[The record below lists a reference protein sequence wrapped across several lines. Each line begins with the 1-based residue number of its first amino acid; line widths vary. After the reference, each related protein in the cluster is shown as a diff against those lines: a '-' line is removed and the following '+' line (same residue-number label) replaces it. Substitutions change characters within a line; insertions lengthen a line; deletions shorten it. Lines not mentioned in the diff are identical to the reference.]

1 MKMKVTKIHIK
12 NFRLLKD
19 TCIDIEKTLSLI
31 IGKNNCGKTSVLS
44 AMNKFIGEQSSSN
57 NFTYDDFNSDFK
69 AQIWKVVETQ
79 NYNWPEK
86 IPRGIELY
94 LYIECEPED
103 NLSNVEKIILDLEPD
118 NNVIVLKFEYA
129 ISDDDLKSLKEAYH
143 IYKDKHKNQEHK
155 FCFEKFMSLKHRRY
169 FQISKKSVL
178 FDITTNEIVETEFR
192 KIDPKIVDLKKIISF
207 KYISARRNPSNAE
220 NDTSL
225 SALSSRYY
233 EHTNSKDSSTAI
245 ADTFE
250 HAVTETDISLSA
262 IYDTIFDKVISKIKK
277 FGGIKENDT
286 VVRVISTLSQQQL
299 LRGNTTVV
307 YEDHG
312 QQLPETYNG
321 LGYLNLISMIFEI
334 ETILSS
340 FRCDTDET
348 AKPADINLLFI
359 EEPEAHTHPQMQYV
373 FIKNIKS
380 ILISGSNG
388 ADEKRPI
395 SLQSIITTHSAHI
408 VSECDFD
415 DVKYFQRISSS
426 EVCSKNLKDLES
438 KYRKEKNEQKNHY
451 KFLKQYL
458 TLNRS
463 DIFFADKAIL
473 FEGDTERIL
482 LPAMMKKI
490 DQADNDDSTISLLSQ
505 NISLMEVGNY
515 SQIFDDFLRFIG
527 IKVLIITDLDAGKEE
542 QTGIKKNGLSKISI
556 VKAEYNEATHTTNDA
571 LKHFYKKSISESEKN
586 SFEFLTTLSSKEKVL
601 EATSD
606 DWVADPNGNVMLVFQ
621 VEEKN
626 DKGESYIARSFEDAF
641 FHVNREFILSS
652 LDNFPSLKH
661 KEYFEKKHDVETE
674 YEYDAYQLATKCIQ
688 SKPSFAMDIL
698 LNSLYQDGNN
708 YSNWQIPLYIKEGL
722 EWLKK

>member
-1 MKMKVTKIHIK
+1 MKVTKVHIK

-57 NFTYDDFNSDFK
+57 NFTYDDFNSEFK
-69 AQIWKVVETQ
+69 AMIWKAVQTSNFVWTE
-79 NYNWPEK
+79 E
-86 IPRGIELY
+86 IPRGIEMY
-94 LYIECEPED
+94 LYIECEPDD
-103 NLSNVEKIILDLEPD
+103 NLSNVEKITLDLEPD
-118 NNVIVLKFEYA
+118 NNVIVLKFEYV
-129 ISDDDLKSLKEAYH
+129 ISDDNLKSLTEAYH
-143 IYKDKHKNQEHK
+143 TYKEKHKNQEAK
-155 FCFEKFMSLKHRRY
+155 SCFEKFMSQKHRKY
-169 FQISKKSVL
+169 FQNNKKSIL
-178 FDITTNEIVETEFR
+178 FDIKTNKIVDSEFR
-192 KIDPKIVDLKKIISF
+192 KIDPKVVDLKGIISF
-207 KYISARRNPSNAE
+207 RYISARRNPSNSE
-220 NDTSL
+220 SDTSL

-233 EHTNSKDSSTAI
+233 EHTNGKENSNPIT
-245 ADTFE
+245 DTFE
-250 HAVTETDISLSA
+250 HTLTETDVSLSE

-340 FRCDTDET
+340 FRCDTDAT

-388 ADEKRPI
+388 TDEKRPI
-395 SLQSIITTHSAHI
+395 SLQSIISTHSAHI

-415 DVKYFQRISSS
+415 DVKYFQRTSPS

-438 KYRKEKNEQKNHY
+438 KYRSEKDEQKNHY

-458 TLNRS
+458 TLNRA

-490 DQADNDDSTISLLSQ
+490 DQADTDVSIIPLLSQ

-515 SQIFDDFLRFIG
+515 SQIFDSFLRFIG

-542 QTGIKKNGLSKISI
+542 QTGTTKEGHPIMSI
-556 VKAEYNEATHTTNDA
+556 VKADYTEATHTTNDA
-571 LKHFYKKSISESEKN
+571 LKHFYKTPISESKENPFK
-586 SFEFLTTLSSKEKVL
+586 FLATLPSEGKVL
-601 EATSD
+601 KAMD
-606 DWVADPNGNVMLVFQ
+606 DGWVTAPEGNVMLVFQ
-621 VEEKN
+621 SEEQN
-626 DKGESYIARSFEDAF
+626 DRGGSYTARSFEDAF
-641 FHVNREFILSS
+641 FHINREFIISS
-652 LDNFPSLKH
+652 QKSFPSLKN
-661 KEYFEKKHDVETE
+661 KVYFEKKNDAGTE
-674 YEYDAYQLATKCIQ
+674 YFYDAYQLATDCIQ

-698 LNSLYQDGNN
+698 LNSCYEDGND
-708 YSNWQIPLYIKEGL
+708 YLNWKIPLYIKEGL